1 MFHRMS
7 FYPCNLFCLRLG
19 PHLSRY
25 NPFLIHS
32 PLVEERYRMHFPEH
46 RIELATGLAG
56 RGRRF
61 VTRTR
66 AERKMRLDITSDR
79 CLVTACKL
87 LADPENLRDSASV
100 SMVCRRALRMYSDYL
115 D

>member
-1 MFHRMS
+1 
-7 FYPCNLFCLRLG
+7 
-19 PHLSRY
+19 
-25 NPFLIHS
+25 
-32 PLVEERYRMHFPEH
+32 MHFPEH

-115 D
+115 DRARVTDPGLWNERQAVRQMTMLPGRRRKTPTGTA